1 MINNVILMGR
11 LTADPQLK
19 TTQSGKEV
27 CAFCIAIDRPYLAS
41 QQKIADF
48 IPIVAWQ
55 NTAVFVCNYFKKG
68 STIAVIGRLQSRK
81 YTLESGENR
90 TAYEVVATQVSF
102 CGSKAAEKISNEGNA
117 GDKPYINASAADF
130 EEITDDED
138 LPF

>member
-1 MINNVILMGR
+1 MINTVVLMGR

-19 TTQSGKEV
+19 ATQSGKNV
-27 CAFCIAIDRPYLAS
+27 CSFSIAVDRPYLAS
-41 QQKIADF
+41 QQRVADF

-68 STIAVIGRLQSRK
+68 SMIAVTGRIQSRK

-90 TAYEVVATQVSF
+90 TVYEVVATQVSF
-102 CGSKAAEKISNEGNA
+102 CGSKAAEKVTNEGNT
-117 GDKPYINASAADF
+117 GDEPYINASAADF